1 MKGILVNAG
10 IISFIIFLV
19 FMAAVYL
26 YRTQLNVSKFNT
38 EREIYC
44 DSFIQNSSKLT
55 DRQFQIAVAVYEK
68 TCL

>member
-1 MKGILVNAG
+1 MSILVNAG

-19 FMAAVYL
+19 FIVAVYA
-26 YRTQLNVSKFNT
+26 YRTNSEILKNST

-44 DSFIQNSSKLT
+44 DSFIQNASKLT
-55 DRQFQIAVAVYEK
+55 DRQFQIAAAIYEK